1 MKRLVVRAHHLPNHI
16 CRPTQ
21 RAASPLLRQ
30 QGILRHLFPGKSC
43 SHSTR
48 SHTTS
53 QPVLNPELIID
64 SEMAAMTSATRPPQ
78 RDLPLQEARA
88 ALREHFTSFPDSNK
102 GDGWAKLW
110 DAGDFLPWDRMVPSP
125 ALTDTLDNHAQV
137 IGSSKLV
144 LPDGSTR
151 RKRAL
156 VPGCGRGVDVMMLQA
171 YGYDV
176 VGLEYAAKAVEACE
190 VYAQQ
195 TDKDDFY
202 KVRNETE
209 GKGSRTFVQG
219 DFYTDT
225 WLEKAGLGH
234 LEKEGVFD
242 LIYDYTVSPATE
254 NQMPYSHFTHSSSA
268 PWNRRCDPHGQNA
281 CQLCWRRTHRQI

>member
-1 MKRLVVRAHHLPNHI
+1 MKRLVTKAFHIPNHVY
-16 CRPTQ
+16 RQPERVADPLFRRQ
-21 RAASPLLRQ
+21 RIQRQ
-30 QGILRHLFPGKSC
+30 SSQGKDC
-43 SHSTR
+43 AHSIR
-48 SHTTS
+48 YHTTS
-53 QPVLNPELIID
+53 QPVVNQELIVD

-88 ALREHFTSFPDSNK
+88 ALREHFINYAESNK

-110 DAGDFLPWDRMVPSP
+110 EAGDFLPWDRMVPSP

-137 IGSSKLV
+137 VGSSKLV

-190 VYAQQ
+190 VYAKQ
-195 TDKDDFY
+195 TDNDDFY
-202 KVRNETE
+202 KVRNETM
-209 GKGSRTFVQG
+209 GKGSRVFVQG
-219 DFYTDT
+219 DFYTDS

-242 LIYDYTVSPATE
+242 LIYDYTVSCPSS
-254 NQMPYSHFTHSSSA
+254 NHIPYSHFNRSSSV
-268 PWNRRCDPHGQNA
+268 PWSRQCDLHGQNA
-281 CQLCWRRTHRQI
+281 CQLCWRRILKPI